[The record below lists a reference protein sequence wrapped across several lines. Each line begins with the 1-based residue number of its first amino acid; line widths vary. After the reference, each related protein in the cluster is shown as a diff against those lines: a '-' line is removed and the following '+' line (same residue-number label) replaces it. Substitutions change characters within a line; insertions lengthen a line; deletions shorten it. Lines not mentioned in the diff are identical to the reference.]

1 MKISRWMS
9 GLLVC
14 GGLCSCTPQADF
26 FVAVHGDDANPGTRD
41 KPFATVARAR
51 DAVRQLKKA
60 EPQRNKPFEV
70 FIGGGFYSLKEPLVF
85 APEDSRGDSIFA
97 PVVYFGN
104 PDDEA
109 IMSGG
114 QLITG
119 WREVSPG
126 RWEAQLPEVAA
137 GKWNFSQLYVN
148 DQRRPRPVL
157 PKDGYYF
164 VAGQMAPTQGQ
175 NPDRFRFREGEFRAD
190 WHNLGDIEVTT
201 FHLWTMDRLRIKDV
215 DATQHV
221 VTFTGP
227 THSHD
232 QAPLS
237 RATWY
242 RIENVREALTQPG
255 EWYLD
260 RTTGV
265 LTVLAMPGEDLRKA
279 RVVAPRLQNI
289 VRFEGRKDA
298 PVKDITLGGL
308 TIAHNAW
315 NTPPRGYGFP
325 QADVVID
332 GAVTAHHAQ
341 HCGLEQCVVR
351 HTGSWGV
358 DWGNGCRDDFVLQ
371 SELFDL
377 GIGGVKIGPFQMGGV
392 ANSNDWATHCGVL
405 DTAILHGG
413 RVLPAG
419 IGVWIGHAPESVVAN
434 NEIADFYYSGM
445 SIGWRWGA
453 GFSAAHHNQIA
464 FNHIH
469 DIGQGV
475 LSDMAGI
482 YTLGESPGTVLRG
495 NWIHDVSRARYG
507 GWGIYFDEG
516 TANLVAENNLVYR
529 TQDAGLH
536 QHYGTDNI
544 VRNNIFAFGTNGQ
557 MRLSNPKKSGVIN
570 ISQNIFYWQSNK
582 LFEVEHPIE
591 KINLSSNLYWQVGG
605 EPIKFSKTETITE
618 WSKRE
623 PGAVVADPQFVAPE
637 HGDFRLKSGSPA
649 KQIGF
654 TEFDSSQA
662 GRLTKTARTAK
673 LPPVL
678 RVFPPAPAEHNLY
691 LNMVLDDDFETY
703 APGQKINEFQTQV
716 CPGDVLAV
724 TANVAASGTQSLNF
738 RKGPPGLYS
747 WTPHLYAKIRYEDG
761 LVRAS
766 FDLRHE
772 PGAQLNH
779 EWRDWPQHDGK
790 PYKTGPS
797 LNILADG
804 RVMARDKKLLTL
816 PAGAWAHFEI
826 VCGLGAQ
833 ANGAYSVTITLPG
846 QPPQKFDDLKYH
858 EGFKALDW
866 IGFSSFG
873 KEGAQFQLDTFKLAP
888 AGKP

>member
-1 MKISRWMS
+1 MNMLKRFGIIAMF
-9 GLLVC
+9 GLA
-14 GGLCSCTPQADF
+14 SCTPQADF
-26 FVAVHGDDANPGTRD
+26 YVAVNGNDANPGTKD

-51 DAVRQLKKA
+51 DVVRQLKKA
-60 EPQRNKPFEV
+60 DPQLAKPIMV

-85 APEDSRGDSIFA
+85 TPEDSGGVKPII
-97 PVVYFGN
+97 YFGN

-109 IMSGG
+109 ILSGG

-119 WREVSPG
+119 WREVAPG
-126 RWEAQLPEVAA
+126 HWETQIPDVAA
-137 GKWNFSQLYVN
+137 GKWNFSQLYIN

-157 PKDGYYF
+157 PKDGYYY

-175 NPDRFRFREGEFRAD
+175 NPDRFRFKPGEFHAD

-201 FHLWTMDRLRIKDV
+201 FHLWTMDRLRIKSV
-215 DATQHV
+215 DESQHV

-237 RATWY
+237 RTTWY

-279 RVVAPRLQNI
+279 RVVAPRLSHV
-289 VRFEGRKDA
+289 VRFDGRKDA
-298 PVKDITLGGL
+298 PVRSIKLAGL

-315 NTPPRGYGFP
+315 NTPERGYGFP

-332 GAVTAHHAQ
+332 GAVTAHHAH
-341 HCGLEQCVVR
+341 HCELRGCVVR
-351 HTGSWGV
+351 HTGSWAV
-358 DWGNGCRDDFVLQ
+358 DWGNGCHWDSVKQ

-377 GIGGVKIGPFQMGGV
+377 GIGGIKIGPYQMGGV
-392 ANSNDWATHCGVL
+392 ANPNDWATDCYVF
-405 DTAILHGG
+405 DNAILHGG

-419 IGVWIGHAPESVVAN
+419 IGVWIGHAGNNYILS
-434 NEIADFYYSGM
+434 NEISDFYYSGM

-453 GFSAAHHNQIA
+453 GFSAAHHNIIYS
-464 FNHIH
+464 NHIH

-482 YTLGESPGTVLRG
+482 YTLGESPETILLG
-495 NWIHDVSRARYG
+495 NLIHDVSRARYG

-516 TANLVAENNLVYR
+516 SANIAAEKNVVHR

-536 QHYGTDNI
+536 QHYGTDNL

-557 MRLSNPKKSGVIN
+557 IRLSNPKKSGPIT
-570 ISQNIFYWQSNK
+570 ITQNIFYWPTNK
-582 LFEVEHPIE
+582 LFEVD
-591 KINLSSNLYWQVGG
+591 NLGDDMKFASNLYWQADGG
-605 EPIKFSKTETITE
+605 PVKFIKGQSADE
-618 WSKRE
+618 WRKRE
-623 PGAVVADPQFVAPE
+623 PGFVIADPQFVAPE
-637 HGDFRLKSGSPA
+637 RGDFRRKTESPA

-654 TEFDSSQA
+654 VPFNASGA

-678 RVFPPAPAEHNLY
+678 RVFPPAPPEINLY
-691 LNMVLDDDFETY
+691 KNIVLGDDFENY
-703 APGQKINEFQTQV
+703 SAGQKVNEFQTQV

-724 TANVAASGTQSLNF
+724 TAATAAGSKQSLNF
-738 RKGPPGLYS
+738 RKGPPGQYS
-747 WTPHLYAKIRYEDG
+747 WTPHLYAKVRYEDG
-761 LVRAS
+761 QARCT

-772 PGAQLNH
+772 AGAQLNH

-790 PYKTGPS
+790 PYKVGPS

-804 RVMARDKKLLTL
+804 RVMARDRKLLAL

-826 VCGLGAQ
+826 VCGFGAQ
-833 ANGAYSVTITLPG
+833 NTGSYSITITLPG
-846 QPPQKFDDLKYH
+846 QPPQKFEGLKH
-858 EGFKALDW
+858 QDGFKAMDW

-873 KEGAQFQLDTFKLAP
+873 KEGTQFQLDNFNLAP
-888 AGKP
+888 TTKP

>member
-1 MKISRWMS
+1 MKMLKRCGL
-9 GLLVC
+9 GLLLC
-14 GGLCSCTPQADF
+14 LGLVSCTPQADF
-26 FVAVHGDDANPGTRD
+26 YVAITGDDGNPGTKE

-51 DAVRQLKKA
+51 DAVRQLHQA
-60 EPQRNKPFEV
+60 TPQHAKPVMV
-70 FIGGGFYSLKEPLVF
+70 FIGGGFYALKEPLVF
-85 APEDSRGDSIFA
+85 TPEDSGGENGA
-97 PVVYFGN
+97 VYFAN

-109 IMSGG
+109 ILSGG
-114 QLITG
+114 QLITD
-119 WREVSPG
+119 WREVAPG
-126 RWEAQLPEVAA
+126 RWEAQLPDVAA
-137 GKWNFSQLYVN
+137 GKWNFSQLYIN

-157 PKDGYYF
+157 PKEGYYF

-175 NPDRFRFREGEFRAD
+175 NPDRFRFKPGEFRAD

-201 FHLWTMDRLRIKDV
+201 FHLWTMDRLRIKNV
-215 DATQHV
+215 DENQQV

-232 QAPLS
+232 QAPLA

-279 RVVAPRLQNI
+279 RVIAPRLQHV

-298 PVKDITLGGL
+298 PVSRIALVGL
-308 TIAHNAW
+308 TMAHNAW
-315 NTPPRGYGFP
+315 NTPERGYGFP

-332 GAVTAHHAQ
+332 GAVTAHHA
-341 HCGLEQCVVR
+341 HYCALEHCVVR

-358 DWGNGCRDDFVLQ
+358 DWGNGCRGSFVLH

-392 ANSNDWATHCGVL
+392 ANSNDWATHCFVF
-405 DTAILHGG
+405 DNAILHGG

-419 IGVWIGHAPESVVAN
+419 IGVWIGHAPDNVVRN

-464 FNHIH
+464 YNHIH

-495 NWIHDVSRARYG
+495 NWIHNVSRARYG

-516 TANLVAENNLVYR
+516 SANIVAKNNLVYR

-536 QHYGTDNI
+536 QHYGTDNT

-557 MRLSNPKKSGVIN
+557 MRLSNPKKSGLIT
-570 ISQNIFYWQSNK
+570 IAQNIFYWQSNK

-591 KINLSSNLYWQVGG
+591 KINLSSNLYWQIGG
-605 EPIKFSKTETITE
+605 EPIKFSKGETFAE
-618 WSKRE
+618 WNKRE
-623 PGAVVADPQFVAPE
+623 PGAVVADPLFVAPE
-637 HGDFRLKSGSPA
+637 QNDFRLKSGSPA
-649 KQIGF
+649 SQIGF
-654 TEFDSSQA
+654 VAFDASRA
-662 GRLTKTARTAK
+662 GRITKIARTAK

-678 RVFPPAPAEHNLY
+678 RVFPPAPAERNLY
-691 LNMVLDDDFETY
+691 LNMVLDDDFEIY

-724 TANVAASGTQSLNF
+724 TANVAASGRQSLNF
-738 RKGPPGLYS
+738 RKGPPGPYS

-761 LVRAS
+761 LVRDS

-797 LNILADG
+797 LNIAADG
-804 RVMARDKKLLTL
+804 MVTAHGKKLLTL
-816 PAGAWAHFEI
+816 PANAWAHFEI
-826 VCGLGAQ
+826 VCGFGAR
-833 ANGAYSVTITLPG
+833 NTGSYSVTITLPG
-846 QPPQKFDDLKYH
+846 QPPQKFADLKH
-858 EGFKALDW
+858 QDGFKAMDW
-866 IGFSSFG
+866 IGFCTFG
-873 KEGAQFQLDTFKLAP
+873 KEGTQFQLDNFSLAP
-888 AGKP
+888 VAKP